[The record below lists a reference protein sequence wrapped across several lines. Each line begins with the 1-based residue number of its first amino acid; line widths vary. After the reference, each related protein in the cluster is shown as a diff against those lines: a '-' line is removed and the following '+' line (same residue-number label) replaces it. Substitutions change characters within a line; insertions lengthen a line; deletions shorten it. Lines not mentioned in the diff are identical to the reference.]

1 MLSTP
6 YSDSSAPS
14 GLLLVDK
21 PQDFTSHDVVALCR
35 RVSGIKKIGH
45 SGTLDPLATGLLLIL
60 VGRSAT
66 KQQDKFLKLSKIYAA
81 TLTLGQETD
90 SWDAYGTVTR
100 QLPIPPLTQGNVEK
114 ATQKLSGTVTQPIP
128 FFSAKKVNG
137 RPMYTLA
144 RRGNLPERKYNQVT
158 VTWQDVRL
166 LDAETITFTVHCSCG
181 TYVRSLGY
189 LLAQAL
195 GTCGH
200 LTALR
205 RLQIGP
211 YCVKDAWNAAQLK
224 QAQATQFYT
233 RIIPL

>member
-6 YSDSSAPS
+6 YSDSPAPG
-14 GLLLVDK
+14 GLLLIDK
-21 PQDFTSHDVVALCR
+21 PQDFTSHDIVALCR
-35 RVSGIKKIGH
+35 RVCGTKKIGH
-45 SGTLDPLATGLLLIL
+45 SGTLDPMATGLLLVLI
-60 VGRSAT
+60 GRQAT
-66 KQQDKFLKLSKIYAA
+66 KQQDQFLKLSKVYSA

-100 QLPIPPLTQGNVEK
+100 QLPIPPLTQTDVEK
-114 ATQKLSGTVTQPIP
+114 ATHKLSGTVTQPIP

-137 RPMYTLA
+137 HPMYALA
-144 RRGNLPERKYNQVT
+144 RQGMVQERKYNQVT
-158 VTWQDVRL
+158 ITWQDVHL
-166 LDAETITFTVHCSCG
+166 LDEKTITFTVHCSCG

-205 RLQIGP
+205 RHKIGP
-211 YCVKDAWNAAQLK
+211 YDVTDAFDGTQLKQANAAQLC
-224 QAQATQFYT
+224 T